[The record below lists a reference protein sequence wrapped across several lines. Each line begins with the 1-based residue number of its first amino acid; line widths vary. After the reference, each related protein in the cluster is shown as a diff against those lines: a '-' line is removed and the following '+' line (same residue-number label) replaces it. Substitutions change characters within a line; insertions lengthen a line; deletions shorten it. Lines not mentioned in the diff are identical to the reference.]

1 MTRTFEDKVA
11 VRERVPLLVGL
22 VGPSGGGKTYSALR
36 LAKGFQRVSGGDIH
50 FIDTEARRG
59 LHYADRFQ
67 FRHVVFGAPF
77 GSLDYLAAIEHCV
90 SKGAKTIIVD
100 SASHEHE
107 GPGGMLEVHQAE
119 TKRLAAAWKVSENSA
134 QMSAWAKPKADRRRM
149 INSVLQ
155 FDCNFIFCFRAKDK
169 LKIKKGED
177 PKQMGFMPIAGEEFV
192 FEMMINAL
200 LLPGANGVPSW
211 LDLEPGE
218 KRMTKIPEQFRDYL
232 LEASKAG
239 RPLDEDAGEF
249 IAKWAAGVAVD
260 AGPFSETKAAI
271 ESAGDLDAMKIV
283 AEKIKKLRAE
293 KAVPAGQYNLLIEL
307 ATARKA
313 ALAEAADLAAK
324 AATAPV
330 DVGDEGEVKPDP
342 ATGELPLSDEEKRA
356 IAASERSDADESA
369 A

>member
-1 MTRTFEDKVA
+1 MARQFEDKVA

-36 LAKGFQRVSGGDIH
+36 LAKGFQRVSGGETY

-107 GPGGMLEVHQAE
+107 GPGGLLEVHAAE
-119 TKRLAAAWKVSENSA
+119 TKRLASEWRQKESA
-134 QMSAWAKPKADRRRM
+134 VQLAAWAKPKGDRRRM

-169 LKIKKGED
+169 LRIKKGED
-177 PKQMGFMPIAGEEFV
+177 PIQMGFMPIAGEEFV

-200 LLPGANGVPSW
+200 LLPGAGGVPSW
-211 LDLEPGE
+211 LGLEPGE
-218 KRMTKIPEQFRDYL
+218 KRMTKIPEQFLDYL

-239 RPLDEDAGEF
+239 RPLDEDTGEF

-260 AGPFSETKAAI
+260 AGPFSEVKAAI
-271 ESAGDLDAMKIV
+271 ESAGDLSAMKIIGERMKKIRT
-283 AEKIKKLRAE
+283 EKLI
-293 KAVPAGQYNLLIEL
+293 PAGQFNSLVEM
-307 ATARKA
+307 ASARKTS
-313 ALAEAADLAAK
+313 LEEAAALAAK
-324 AATAPV
+324 AAESPV
-330 DVGDEGEVKPDP
+330 VIDDDGAGEGPP
-342 ATGELPLSDEEKRA
+342 ADYPPTGGAEK
-356 IAASERSDADESA
+356 SDADENA